1 MYNFLGLTHAHTHS
15 RREEITEQPQ
25 KYKNHPKKTNNSA
38 AVHKTPWQAVCA
50 DSNRSAREE
59 RFFLGN

>member
-1 MYNFLGLTHAHTHS
+1 MPWVHIFNIYVAMYNFLGLTHAHTHS

-38 AVHKTPWQAVCA
+38 AVHKTP
-50 DSNRSAREE
+50 
-59 RFFLGN
+59 